1 MPTPFDR
8 HHPSY
13 PPVLGARLLPEGG
26 VEFRVWAP
34 KAERVELEVESPL
47 VERLPMVRDARG
59 YSSLRHSEAQ
69 AGWRY
74 RYRLN
79 EAQSFPDPVSRS
91 QPDGVHQASEVTE
104 LEFHWSDADW
114 SGRTLNELVI
124 YELHVGTFSP
134 EGTFDGVVKRLD
146 RLQALGINA
155 IELMPVAQFPGD
167 RNWGYDGVYPF
178 AVQSSYGGARG
189 LQQLVDACHA
199 RGIAVLLD
207 VVFNHLGPEG
217 NYLGQFGH
225 YFSSRYRT
233 PWGDALNFDG
243 RHSDD
248 VRRYFIE
255 NALSWFCDFHIDGL
269 RLDAVHAIFDQSARP
284 FLRELA
290 DLTRELGELQ
300 NRRLL
305 LIAES
310 NLNDPKL
317 VQSSAVGGFGLDA
330 QWVDDFHH
338 ALHMTLTGERS
349 GYYTDYRGLEDL
361 LVALRR
367 GFIFAGQESHY
378 RGRKHG
384 SKLPALEARQVVV
397 SIQNHDQ
404 IGNRAIGDRLTAKL
418 SFEQLKLAAG
428 FVLLSPYVPMLFMG
442 EEYGETAPFAYF
454 VSHSDEKLIRA
465 VRDGRRRDFAH
476 FKWDVEPPD
485 AQSEA
490 TFKQCVL
497 GFERHVPETLSRG
510 QCVEGCLPV
519 APSSILWMFY
529 QVLIRLRR
537 SHPTL
542 QLRSL
547 EFVEVLDWSDRG
559 GCGLHY
565 RVAEAELLVA
575 FNTADR
581 EIEIELPAVSSG
593 WKRLL
598 SSRAKE
604 WGGTEKDS
612 EEDHLFL
619 AESIRLAPHSFVVFE
634 CRTSE
639 F

>member
-1 MPTPFDR
+1 MPTPFGR

-13 PPVLGARLLPEGG
+13 PPVLGATPLPKGG

-34 KAERVELEVESPL
+34 KAQQVELEVVAP
-47 VERLPMVRDARG
+47 VAQRLAMTRGKRG
-59 YSSLRHSEAQ
+59 YWSLRHPQ
-69 AGWRY
+69 VQVGWRY
-74 RYRLN
+74 RYRIN
-79 EAQSFPDPVSRS
+79 EGDSFPDPASRA
-91 QPDGVHQASEVTE
+91 QPVGVHHASEVCDLAFQWT
-104 LEFHWSDADW
+104 DKDW
-114 SGRTLNELVI
+114 SGRSLNDLVI

-134 EGTFDGVVKRLD
+134 EGTFDGVIARLD
-146 RLQALGINA
+146 RLRALGINA
-155 IELMPVAQFPGD
+155 IELMPLAQFPGD

-178 AVQSSYGGARG
+178 AVQSSYGGSSG
-189 LQQLVDACHA
+189 LQRLVDACHA

-243 RHSDD
+243 RHSDE

-284 FLRELA
+284 FLQELA

-317 VQSSAVGGFGLDA
+317 VQPSVSGGFGLDA

-338 ALHMTLTGERS
+338 ALHVTLTGERS

-361 LVALRR
+361 LIALRR
-367 GFIFAGQESHY
+367 GFVFAGQESQY
-378 RGRKHG
+378 RGRRHG
-384 SKLPALEARQVVV
+384 STHPPLEARQVVV

-404 IGNRAIGDRLTAKL
+404 IGNRALGDRLTTKL

-428 FVLLSPYVPMLFMG
+428 FVLLAPYVPMLFMG
-442 EEYGETAPFAYF
+442 EEYGETVPFAYF
-454 VSHSDEKLIRA
+454 VSHSDERLIRA
-465 VRDGRRRDFAH
+465 VREGRKRDFAH
-476 FKWDVEPPD
+476 FQWDVEPPD

-497 GFERHVPETLSRG
+497 NFDRHVPDPNASQTEDVSGLHA
-510 QCVEGCLPV
+510 
-519 APSSILWMFY
+519 APSSILWRLY
-529 QVLIRLRR
+529 QELIRLRH
-537 SHPTL
+537 SHPA
-542 QLRSL
+542 LRL
-547 EFVEVLDWSDRG
+547 RNIETVDVLDWSDRG

-575 FNTADR
+575 FNTSDR
-581 EIEIELPAVSSG
+581 AIDVPLPTAGSTTSK
-593 WKRLL
+593 WQLLLL
-598 SSRAKE
+598 SNATQ
-604 WGGTEKDS
+604 WGGTDEDGAVV
-612 EEDHLFL
+612 EETLTL
-619 AESIRLAPHSFVVFE
+619 ALHSFVVVE
-634 CRTSE
+634 RLASE